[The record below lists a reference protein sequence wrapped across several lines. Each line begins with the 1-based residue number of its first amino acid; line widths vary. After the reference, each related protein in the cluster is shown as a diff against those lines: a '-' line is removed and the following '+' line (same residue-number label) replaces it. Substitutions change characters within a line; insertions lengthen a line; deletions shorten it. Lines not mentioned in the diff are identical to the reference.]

1 MFLELRTR
9 PEDLEM
15 KSLQKNKHFKRT
27 NRRLEKQNG
36 EEKKKAGAGC
46 AKLGSEDGGAP
57 P

>member
-9 PEDLEM
+9 PEDLDM